1 VETFNAPERANVP
14 VSGDERTQLDA
25 WLDFQ
30 RATLLKKCDG
40 LNAAQMKMH
49 PVATS
54 KLSLLGLIRHM
65 TFVEQVWFE
74 TTFAGHDTS
83 DYYKTEGD
91 RDADFNDLDSAAVEE
106 VIDLYLKSV
115 KVSRELCAGHS
126 LDELATKPR
135 RGREVDLRW
144 IFVHMIEEYARHNG
158 HADIIRE
165 LVDGATGY

>member
-1 VETFNAPERANVP
+1 METFNAPERANVP